1 MARTHCRV
9 ADRRGNFLHETT
21 TRLVRRAAKC
31 GVALSIEDLKTANL
45 VKNHCLARS
54 ISDQGWSEFRRQITY
69 KAEWMGVPLF
79 IAPSNFASSKTCS
92 RCGERKESL
101 TLADRIFRCD
111 RCGLE
116 IDRDLNAARNL
127 RKEAMMAIAR
137 GESKRPMTLSGQD
150 SVKRRLTPRRTQPSA
165 AGL

>member
-1 MARTHCRV
+1 VKDRGDHPQEYDAR
-9 ADRRGNFLHETT
+9 AASTT
-21 TRLVRRAAKC
+21 TPVESVSDAPGAS
-31 GVALSIEDLKTANL
+31 G
-45 VKNHCLARS
+45 ARS